1 MQKNALV
8 SVIVPVYKVEEY
20 LHESVDSIINQKYK
34 NLEIILVDDGSPDNC
49 GKICDDY
56 AKQDS
61 RITVYHK
68 ENGGLSDA
76 RNYAID
82 RCNGEFITF
91 VDSDDTIKINLV
103 AALMEIIE
111 KYEADIAISPY
122 KKFTTSYVL
131 ENTLSI
137 TDGEKYYTGCV
148 SVHDALAKLLYRNP
162 IFHTGAFGKIYRQAV
177 LDGIRYPKGLLY
189 EDLATTYRAFFK
201 SRKIAFTSEELYCY
215 RIREGSIMRQSY
227 SPKMLSCI
235 PVSRQLYEDI
245 STRYPSLKAAAASRA
260 FSANRNVYFMLPYDR
275 KEERLKVWAEM
286 KKYRKTVLFDPHARK
301 RERLAVL
308 VSYMGSGIFHMFS
321 KLYKRYIMRV

>member
-20 LHESVDSIINQKYK
+20 LHESVDSIINQTYK

-68 ENGGLSDA
+68 ENGGQADA
-76 RNYAID
+76 RNYALD
-82 RCNGEFITF
+82 RCNGDYITF
-91 VDSDDTIKINLV
+91 VDSDDLVKVNLV
-103 AALMEIIE
+103 ETLMSITE
-111 KYEADIAISPY
+111 KYNADMSVSPSQIFSSANTGDE
-122 KKFTTSYVL
+122 KKYL
-131 ENTLSI
+131 
-137 TDGEKYYTGCV
+137 TGCI
-148 SVHDALAKLLYRNP
+148 SSHDAIENLLYQKN
-162 IFHTGAFGKIYRQAV
+162 IFHTGPFGKIYRKDIF
-177 LDGIRYPKGLLY
+177 DGIRFPVGLIY
-189 EDLATTYRAFFK
+189 EDLGTVYRNFLK
-201 SRKIAFTSEELYCY
+201 CSKIAFTSEKLYYY
-215 RIREGSIMRQSY
+215 RIREGSTMRQSY